1 MELEKLRNNFIVFIL
16 CYNRPDQCD
25 TYDTLKRYGY
35 KGNYML
41 MLSDDDPSITEYI
54 NKYGRDKIYVFNKD
68 NVKFDRMDNFGKKKS
83 VVFARNACF
92 EAAKEL
98 GFRYFLELDDDYV
111 NFRFRYDDGTGKLCT
126 AYPDSLEPLFEIML
140 QFLDSSSHIKS
151 VALAQTGDYIGG
163 TESGLNKGTSIR
175 KAMNTFFCDTE
186 KPFTF
191 SGCINEDVNTYTA
204 LQSRGC
210 VFLTEKLFSIDQRNT
225 QQSHGGMVDIYAD
238 VGTYVKSFYTII
250 AQPSSVK
257 IAMMGDKHYRIHH
270 KINWNN
276 TAVKIVSCRYKK
288 GDN

>member
-1 MELEKLRNNFIVFIL
+1 MEQEKLRSNFIVFIL
-16 CYNRPDQCD
+16 CYNRPEQCD
-25 TYDTLKRYGY
+25 TFDTLMKYGY
-35 KGNYML
+35 KGDYRL
-41 MLSDDDPSITEYI
+41 VVSDDDPKMNEYI
-54 NKYGRDKIYVFNKD
+54 EKYPGKVEVFNKD
-68 NVKFDRMDNFGKKKS
+68 KVEFDRMDNFGKNKS

-92 EAAKEL
+92 EIAKKL
-98 GFRYFLELDDDYV
+98 GYRYFLELDDDYV

-126 AYPDSLEPLFEIML
+126 AYPDELEPLFEIML
-140 QFLDSSSHIKS
+140 KFLDSSPHLTS

-186 KPFTF
+186 KPFKF
-191 SGCINEDVNTYTA
+191 NGCINEDVNTYTS
-204 LQSRGC
+204 LQSRGH
-210 VFLTEKLFSIDQRNT
+210 VFLTQKLFSIDQRNT

-276 TAVKIVSCRYKK
+276 TAAKIVSGRYKK
-288 GDN
+288 GADL